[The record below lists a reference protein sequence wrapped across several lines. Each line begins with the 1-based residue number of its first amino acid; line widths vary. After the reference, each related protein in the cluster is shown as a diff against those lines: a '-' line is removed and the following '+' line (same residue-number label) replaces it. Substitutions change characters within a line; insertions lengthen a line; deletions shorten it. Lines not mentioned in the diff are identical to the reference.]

1 MYLAIFSGTYTDQNP
16 SSKKRNA
23 TPAVIHEYRK
33 MITDAKLSLHNHLE
47 RLEDSLR
54 ARNVHEEP
62 ASATDI
68 VSQDKLKEEKGSIE
82 QCIEICSRAHTY
94 IDGIESRHQ
103 QSTFTENIDGHG
115 LRPTVVSDAV
125 QLETLVGR
133 NRWSSAIPESQVRS
147 KLYDLETQINSLI
160 EQKKHVSDEDKEQLE
175 KMKEERDML
184 AQCLNVCSQAESALA
199 NDTLKDIVSESGS
212 QHLIVTTTLGD
223 LISARRIS
231 SRSSAS
237 RLLGGQISD
246 ETPQRL
252 SRDLEINTRSNVE
265 FQD

>member
-1 MYLAIFSGTYTDQNP
+1 
-16 SSKKRNA
+16 
-23 TPAVIHEYRK
+23 

-47 RLEDSLR
+47 KLEDSLR
-54 ARNVHEEP
+54 ARNVHEP
-62 ASATDI
+62 ALATDI

-103 QSTFTENIDGHG
+103 QSTFTENIEGHG
-115 LRPTVVSDAV
+115 LRPTAVSGAA

-133 NRWSSAIPESQVRS
+133 NRWSSATLESQVGS
-147 KLYDLETQINSLI
+147 KLYDLENRINSLI
-160 EQKKHVSDEDKEQLE
+160 ERKTHVSDEGKEQLE

-184 AQCLNVCSQAESALA
+184 AQCLNVASQAESALA
-199 NDTLKDIVSESGS
+199 NNIFKDIVSESGS
-212 QHLIVTTTLGD
+212 LSIVTTFGD

-231 SRSSAS
+231 SRSNAS

-252 SRDLEINTRSNVE
+252 SRDLEIDTRSNVE
-265 FQD
+265 LQD